1 MLPPESTQA
10 PFASSLPKGS
20 QASTLLIRPASL
32 EDMAA
37 VQAIYAYHVLHS
49 TATFEQSPPNEQEMR
64 RRFTQVQELGL
75 PWLVAQL
82 DGQIVG
88 YAYATSYRSRPAYR
102 FTVENAI
109 YLAQGQIGKGLGQAL
124 LEQVVMECEKGPWRQ
139 MVAIIAG
146 HDSRGSIA
154 LHRSLG
160 FAHVGT
166 QPAVGY
172 KFQQWID
179 VVIMQ
184 RSLGE
189 GSHSLPATQV

>member
-1 MLPPESTQA
+1 MFPPESTQA
-10 PFASSLPKGS
+10 PFSASLPQGNH
-20 QASTLLIRPASL
+20 ASALLIRHATL
-32 EDMAA
+32 DDMSA
-37 VQAIYAYHVLHS
+37 VQNIYAYHVLHS
-49 TATFEQSPPNEQEMR
+49 TATFEQSPPDEQEMGAR
-64 RRFTQVQELGL
+64 YIQVREQNL
-75 PWLVAQL
+75 PWLVAEL

-88 YAYATSYRSRPAYR
+88 YAYAGTYRSRPAYR
-102 FTVENAI
+102 FTIEDSI
-109 YLAQGQIGKGLGQAL
+109 YLAQGQIGKGLGKAL
-124 LEQVVMECEKGPWRQ
+124 LEQLLLECEKGPWRQ
-139 MVAIIAG
+139 MVAVISG

-189 GSHSLPATQV
+189 GSQSQPAQSA

>member
-1 MLPPESTQA
+1 MFPPESTQA

-49 TATFEQSPPNEQEMR
+49 TATFEQSPPDEQEMR
-64 RRFTQVQELGL
+64 RRFAQVQELGL

-109 YLAQGQIGKGLGQAL
+109 YLAQGQIGKGLGKAL

-146 HDSRGSIA
+146 HDSRSSIA